1 MLREIKLAKYYSI
14 ILDCTPDLSHV
25 EQLSVIVRMVAVD
38 DTDTP
43 QIKEH
48 FMGFLEVE
56 SPTGESLSNL
66 ILKRL
71 EEFNL
76 PFEDCRGQ
84 SYDNGANMK
93 GKIKGVQARLLKK
106 NPRALFV
113 PCGAHTLNLVVAD
126 AAKSSTDALS
136 LFGYLQRIFTL
147 FSASTQRWTTSKQ
160 Q

>member
-1 MLREIKLAKYYSI
+1 
-14 ILDCTPDLSHV
+14 
-25 EQLSVIVRMVAVD
+25 
-38 DTDTP
+38 
-43 QIKEH
+43 
-48 FMGFLEVE
+48 MGFLKVE
-56 SPTGESLSNL
+56 STMGESLSNL

-93 GKIKGVQARLLKK
+93 GKSKGVQARLFKQ

-126 AAKSSTDALS
+126 ATKSSTDAINY
-136 LFGYLQRIFTL
+136 FGYLQRIFYTIL
-147 FSASTQRWTTSKQ
+147 CLHTKVDHPTGPRQNNCEILVGYKKGKSH
-160 Q
+160 